1 MPKTLISVGQLI
13 DETWDIYKIRFTEIL
28 TISSWLLVSAI
39 LLTIGL
45 IYYPTVTQITVGNG
59 YSSGNR
65 FGIILFSLTSLVIAP
80 IISFWIYNSVTRAVG
95 AHVSNKKLNPTIAMK
110 EGVQSFFPA
119 LVTTLMVVLM
129 LILAVVIGM
138 APPAIV
144 AGIGALTG
152 SSTLII
158 LGNIALVIGIF
169 IATFLTIKWG
179 VYYILAPIITIL
191 DGLKGKMALAQS
203 RQLIEGRFWA
213 VLGRTA
219 IPKILFMILGVV
231 MMSIA
236 GYLVSIFIDA
246 SGGFN
251 TDLQLRIST
260 ITNTIAPILIAIII
274 NPMIIIAD
282 VLLLKSLRS

>member
-13 DETWDIYKIRFTEIL
+13 DETWEIYKKRFTEIL
-28 TISSWLLVSAI
+28 SISSWLLISAI
-39 LLTIGL
+39 LVTISL
-45 IYYPTVTQITVGNG
+45 IYYPTVTQVTLGNG
-59 YSSGNR
+59 YTGGNT
-65 FGIILFSLTSLVIAP
+65 FGILLFSITTLVISP

-95 AHVSNKKLNPTIAMK
+95 AHVSNKRMNPKVAMK

-129 LILAVVIGM
+129 LILAIVIGM

-152 SSTLII
+152 SSALII

-169 IATFLTIKWG
+169 VATFLTIKWG
-179 VYYILAPIITIL
+179 VYYVLAPIITIL
-191 DGLKGKMALAQS
+191 DGSKGKESLAQS

-213 VLGRTA
+213 ILGRTA

-231 MMSIA
+231 MMSII
-236 GYLVSIFIDA
+236 GYLVSIFIEA

-251 TDLQLRIST
+251 TDLQLRVST
-260 ITNTIAPILIAIII
+260 MTNTIGPIIIAIII

>member
-1 MPKTLISVGQLI
+1 MAKKLISVGQLI

-59 YSSGNR
+59 YTAGNR
-65 FGIILFSLTSLVIAP
+65 FGIMLFSLTYLVIAP
-80 IISFWIYNSVTRAVG
+80 VISFWIYNSVTRAVG
-95 AHVSNKKLNPTIAMK
+95 SHVSNKKLNPTIAMK
-110 EGVQSFFPA
+110 EGVKSFLPA

-129 LILAVVIGM
+129 LILAVVVGM

-152 SSTLII
+152 SSALII
-158 LGNIALVIGIF
+158 IGNIALVIGIF

-191 DGLKGKMALAQS
+191 DGIKGKMALAQS
-203 RQLIEGRFWA
+203 RQLIEGRFWE

-231 MMSIA
+231 MMSVV

-246 SGGFN
+246 SGGFH

-260 ITNTIAPILIAIII
+260 ITNTIGPILIAIII